1 MPRLVALLV
10 LTGVAVA
17 ALPRRRCVAVRVD
30 RDLAV
35 HVLPDG
41 TELFLTPTLPTPK
54 DTVH

>member
-1 MPRLVALLV
+1 MPRFLALLV
-10 LTGVAVA
+10 LAGVAVA
-17 ALPRRRCVAVRVD
+17 ALPRRRCVAVRAE

-41 TELFLTPTLPTPK
+41 TELFLTPTLPTSM

>member
-10 LTGVAVA
+10 LAGVAVA
-17 ALPRRRCVAVRVD
+17 ALPRRRCVTIRAE
-30 RDLAV
+30 RDLAM

-41 TELFLTPTLPTPK
+41 TELFLSPTLPTSM

>member
-10 LTGVAVA
+10 LAGIAVA
-17 ALPRRRCVAVRVD
+17 ALPRRRCVAVRIEQ
-30 RDLAV
+30 DLAV

-41 TELFLTPTLPTPK
+41 TELFLTRTLPASF